1 MSIPDLSN
9 CTIEEKIELFNILKT
24 DPKLKQ
30 IIDEWLVERFVLA
43 NTDFLK
49 RLERLEKH
57 TGVRK

>member
-1 MSIPDLSN
+1 MNIDLSN

-24 DPKLKQ
+24 DPELKQ

-43 NTDFLK
+43 NTDFLI